1 MSDKKGIKKVME
13 MIDEN
18 RTCMLV
24 TVDEHDELRS
34 RPMGTAGTKGNDIY
48 FFTDRYS
55 GKLNEIREDSSV
67 NLAYS
72 YPNSNDYLSVSGT
85 AQVIDN
91 QKLIDEMWSPFM
103 KAWFPKG
110 KESERL
116 RLLKVSPMR
125 AEYWDA
131 SSSKIVEMF
140 KIGKAVLTG
149 EKYHSAD
156 HEKIAV

>member
-1 MSDKKGIKKVME
+1 MSDTKGLKKVME
-13 MIDEN
+13 MIDDN

-24 TVDEHDELRS
+24 TVDEHSELRS
-34 RPMGTAGTKGNDIY
+34 RPMGTAGTKDDCIY

-72 YPNSNDYLSVSGT
+72 NPDSNDYLSVSGT
-85 AQVIDN
+85 AQILEN
-91 QKLIDEMWSPFM
+91 SKLVDEMWSPFM

-116 RLLKVSPMR
+116 RLLKVTPKR

-131 SSSKIVEMF
+131 SSSKIVELF
-140 KIGKAVLTG
+140 KMGKAIATG
-149 EKYHSAD
+149 TKYNSGE
-156 HEKIAV
+156 HEKVAV